1 MNKITK
7 PASLQE
13 LAVMANNLSVNGE
26 INFSCD
32 EDSNFWA
39 LRKINIFDGDILLV
53 GSYGGGLTSSLDLQ
67 IDGDEHEIHSFLK
80 RVLEDHAA
88 DEVFVEVSK
97 NSYTYWD
104 RLSDLNKEI
113 KEEIIKTIKAHNLTE
128 VEIADEDGLGVSV
141 MWHDRYGDI
150 HDSTVLK
157 VVLADD
163 DLSLIVDSSEY
174 TAEETTEIEC
184 CDFAFSHTGW
194 LSEIFD
200 CVDSILNPK
209 EDNDGE

>member
-1 MNKITK
+1 M
-7 PASLQE
+7 S
-13 LAVMANNLSVNGE
+13 NN
-26 INFSCD
+26 I
-32 EDSNFWA
+32 
-39 LRKINIFDGDILLV
+39 K
-53 GSYGGGLTSSLDLQ
+53 Q
-67 IDGDEHEIHSFLK
+67 
-80 RVLEDHAA
+80 
-88 DEVFVEVSK
+88 
-97 NSYTYWD
+97 YWD

-128 VEIADEDGLGVSV
+128 VEIADEDGLGISV
-141 MWHDRYGDI
+141 MWHDRYDYI

-163 DLSLIVDSSEY
+163 DLSLIVESSEY

-194 LSEIFD
+194 LYEILA
-200 CVDSILNPK
+200 CVDSILNPE